1 MQNIPKIIHYCW
13 FGGKPLPDEYKK
25 YIDSWKKYCPDWEI
39 REWNESN
46 FDFSSCEY
54 AMEAYDAKKWAFVS
68 DYARFKILYEYGG
81 VYFDTD
87 VEILQSLDEVLKSG
101 PFMGIEKIGSASQS
115 NPGLGLGVAPGLG
128 LGVAPGLGL
137 GGAPGLG
144 LYKEI
149 LEFYNTIHFK
159 NLDGSYN
166 LNTVVQYVTDIL
178 KRHGF
183 VEEDKKQ
190 TIAGV
195 TIYPSDYFDP
205 MNCETGEIKIT
216 QNTVSIHH
224 YACSWADKKTQRK
237 KKIQKLIGPEITSII
252 IKIKRKIRGNHE

>member
-1 MQNIPKIIHYCW
+1 
-13 FGGKPLPDEYKK
+13 
-25 YIDSWKKYCPDWEI
+25 
-39 REWNESN
+39 
-46 FDFSSCEY
+46 
-54 AMEAYDAKKWAFVS
+54 MEAYDAKKWAFVS

-87 VEILQSLDEVLKSG
+87 VEILQPLDEVLKSG
-101 PFMGIEKIGSASQS
+101 PFMGIEKIGSTSQT
-115 NPGLGLGVAPGLG
+115 NPGLGLGV
-128 LGVAPGLGL
+128 
-137 GGAPGLG
+137 APGLG